1 MHEKAQTKIKDTI
14 KEILIT
20 PAIAFTGRAGHFDFS
35 LYEVLANELNKRK
48 IKFKIDKLSCWIIFD
63 GAKKHYFQDK
73 SITDAQAINDF
84 VDTLC
89 SIYCETPMDYSID
102 FHFRNLKIDINPI
115 DYEFVSVRADEDIG
129 IGLFAEKEKY
139 AVASIKKNG
148 YLSGGYPGSFIKS
161 ILQDLKIFIFLI
173 KSINLIKT
181 GKTNLAST
189 LFQSMSG
196 HADTIKIDCV
206 NVKYSWMNSS
216 VHISESVGK
225 FLHNF
230 IFNSEFEE
238 GYIIEKIDH
247 SLQLMNA
254 IVKDESKEALR
265 IKAAIDW
272 LVQSEITDDETMSF
286 IQICMGLESIFGD
299 DDYEG
304 GLTNILSDRCAYLI
318 GNKIKE
324 RRFIKDTFKKIYQV
338 RSKIVHGVRNH
349 LSDDELYF
357 RHLAYS
363 YLERSILKEIQNL
376 DLQSH
381 QAT

>member
-1 MHEKAQTKIKDTI
+1 MHDKAKTKIKDTI
-14 KEILIT
+14 REILFKPEIV
-20 PAIAFTGRAGHFDFS
+20 FTGRAGQYDFS
-35 LYEVLANELNKRK
+35 LYEVLADELNKRK

-63 GAKKHYFQDK
+63 GMKKHHFK
-73 SITDAQAINDF
+73 NKLLTDAQAIDDF
-84 VDTLC
+84 VDILC
-89 SIYCETPMDYSID
+89 NIYCETPMDYSID
-102 FHFRNLKIDINPI
+102 FHFRNLKIDMEPI
-115 DYEFVSVRADEDIG
+115 DHEFVSVGAGEDIG
-129 IGLFAEKEKY
+129 FGLFAEKEQY
-139 AVASIKKNG
+139 VIASIKKNG
-148 YLSGGYPGSFIKS
+148 YLSGSYPGSFIKS
-161 ILQDLKIFIFLI
+161 ILQDLKLFIFLI
-173 KSINLIKT
+173 KTINLIKP
-181 GKTNLAST
+181 GKTNLTST
-189 LFQSMSG
+189 LLQSMSG
-196 HADTIKIDCV
+196 HADTIRIDCV
-206 NVKYSWMNSS
+206 NVKYPWMNSS
-216 VHISESVGK
+216 VYISESVGK

-230 IFNSEFEE
+230 IFNSEFEA
-238 GYIIEKIDH
+238 GYIIEKINH

-254 IVKDESKEALR
+254 IVKDDSKEALR

-318 GNKIKE
+318 GNKIQE

-363 YLERSILKEIQNL
+363 YLERSILKEIKNL
-376 DLQSH
+376 DLQFP
-381 QAT
+381 QVM

>member
-1 MHEKAQTKIKDTI
+1 
-14 KEILIT
+14 
-20 PAIAFTGRAGHFDFS
+20 
-35 LYEVLANELNKRK
+35 
-48 IKFKIDKLSCWIIFD
+48 
-63 GAKKHYFQDK
+63 
-73 SITDAQAINDF
+73 NDF

-115 DYEFVSVRADEDIG
+115 DYEFVSIRAGEDIG

-139 AVASIKKNG
+139 AIASIKKNG
-148 YLSGGYPGSFIKS
+148 YLSGGYPSSFIKS

-206 NVKYSWMNSS
+206 NVKYPWMNSS

-230 IFNSEFEE
+230 IFNYEFEE